1 MLILT
6 FTVVLYRTW
15 YRTFV
20 YRVYRQIFT
29 FGIFGVRGE
38 AEKEEKEKEKMK
50 EKRKKRKKKEDFLN
64 DECEELTYPFLL
76 LFEFSV
82 DWTWSLKAVSS
93 SNISVHDAIT
103 YLIYQTA
110 ASHMTFSE
118 ALALSHS
125 MVV

>member
-1 MLILT
+1 MC
-6 FTVVLYRTW
+6 
-15 YRTFV
+15 
-20 YRVYRQIFT
+20 RQIFT
-29 FGIFGVRGE
+29 FGGE
-38 AEKEEKEKEKMK
+38 RKKKKKKKKKKK

-64 DECEELTYPFLL
+64 VECEELTYPFLL

-118 ALALSHS
+118 ALALPHS
-125 MVV
+125 LVV

>member
-1 MLILT
+1 MWRWERWRDGGK
-6 FTVVLYRTW
+6 FWPCV
-15 YRTFV
+15 
-20 YRVYRQIFT
+20 
-29 FGIFGVRGE
+29 GS
-38 AEKEEKEKEKMK
+38 EKEEKKKKEKE
-50 EKRKKRKKKEDFLN
+50 RKRKKKEDFLN
-64 DECEELTYPFLL
+64 GEYEELTDPFALL
-76 LFEFSV
+76 LEFSV

>member
-1 MLILT
+1 MCE
-6 FTVVLYRTW
+6 LYG
-15 YRTFV
+15 
-20 YRVYRQIFT
+20 QIFT
-29 FGIFGVRGE
+29 FGGQR
-38 AEKEEKEKEKMK
+38 KKKKKKKKKKK

-64 DECEELTYPFLL
+64 AECEELTYPFSL

>member
-1 MLILT
+1 
-6 FTVVLYRTW
+6 
-15 YRTFV
+15 
-20 YRVYRQIFT
+20 
-29 FGIFGVRGE
+29 
-38 AEKEEKEKEKMK
+38 MK

-64 DECEELTYPFLL
+64 DEYEELTYPFSLL
-76 LFEFSV
+76 LEFSFG
-82 DWTWSLKAVSS
+82 WTWSLKAASS

-103 YLIYQTA
+103 YLTYQNA

>member
-1 MLILT
+1 MGT
-6 FTVVLYRTW
+6 PTRGRVLL
-15 YRTFV
+15 
-20 YRVYRQIFT
+20 
-29 FGIFGVRGE
+29 
-38 AEKEEKEKEKMK
+38 KKKEKEKEKKK